1 MQQTFPS
8 WVERDCGWPFLAKN
22 VVWGRLTPSQLPL
35 AECDEGRALRAGCVE
50 LGDDGPRLL
59 GRHGERERLLQPA
72 HLQKHISSALGRATA
87 RDKTTG
93 TRGGV
98 EVRRGEAEVRG
109 GEAEARSDDAERA
122 HQLQRSWRSTATDLE
137 IRRKLRA
144 PQEAVARLGLRD
156 RRRRAIGRGRGDCI
170 GYCRHR
176 VNGERG

>member
-59 GRHGERERLLQPA
+59 GRHGEREGLLQPA
-72 HLQKHISSALGRATA
+72 HLRKHIGSALGRATA
-87 RDKTTG
+87 WDKTTG
-93 TRGGV
+93 TRGG
-98 EVRRGEAEVRG
+98 AEVRG
-109 GEAEARSDDAERA
+109 GEAEARPDDAERA

-144 PQEAVARLGLRD
+144 QQEAVARLGLRD